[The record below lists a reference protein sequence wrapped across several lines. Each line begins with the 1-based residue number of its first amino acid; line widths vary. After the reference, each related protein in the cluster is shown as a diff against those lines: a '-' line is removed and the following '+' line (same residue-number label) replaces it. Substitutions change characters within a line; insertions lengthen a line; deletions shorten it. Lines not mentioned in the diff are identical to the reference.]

1 LRKFKIDELP
11 QFWNVLRG
19 DMSVVGPRPEDW
31 DLVQECYTPDQ
42 RRILD
47 VRPGIASPVDVRWYP
62 DLTYHDPPPEGV
74 SMQDWYVARHLPI
87 QVAEGLRYAEE
98 QTAWLDLRV
107 IAQTIF
113 CVLARSWWLPKKRSP
128 SADGQETS

>member
-1 LRKFKIDELP
+1 
-11 QFWNVLRG
+11 
-19 DMSVVGPRPEDW
+19 
-31 DLVQECYTPDQ
+31 
-42 RRILD
+42 
-47 VRPGIASPVDVRWYP
+47 
-62 DLTYHDPPPEGV
+62 
-74 SMQDWYVARHLPI
+74 MQDWYVARHLPI

-128 SADGQETS
+128 SADGRETS